1 MNITTRPAH
10 NFVELTA
17 KSGGA
22 TITTCHYKNDKDIES
37 IIGDLLDAAYDLTAF
52 QDKTIQEYVEERFG
66 ELIR

>member
-37 IIGDLLDAAYDLTAF
+37 VIGDLLDAAYDLTAYQTKQF
-52 QDKTIQEYVEERFG
+52 KNMLKNV
-66 ELIR
+66 LVN